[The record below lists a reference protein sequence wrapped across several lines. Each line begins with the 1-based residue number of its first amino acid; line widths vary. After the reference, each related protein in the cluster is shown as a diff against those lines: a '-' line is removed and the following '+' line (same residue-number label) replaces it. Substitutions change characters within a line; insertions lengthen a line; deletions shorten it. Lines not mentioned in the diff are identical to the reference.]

1 MHKLKEADP
10 LQASA
15 VGRSVAWGKVILF
28 GEHSVVHGHPAI
40 AFPLPQVGLTATA
53 TPSPG
58 PVWLTVDIY
67 DGPLS
72 SAPPMLAPL
81 GATITATLRR
91 IGLPER
97 GLHITCIGDF
107 PLERGLG
114 SSAAGAAS
122 IVNAILDLTGDDL
135 PKTVRHELVQTGE
148 RVAHGNPSGLDAYT
162 VLSRSPIWF
171 QNGSAEGIEVNLG
184 APIVVADSGQPGDTH
199 SAVGAVTEMR
209 RTNPDDVARYFETIR
224 DHTIAAR
231 ENLKNDERVALGRR
245 MYEVHEA
252 LHELSVSSPHLDQL
266 VRSAREAGA
275 LGAKLTGG
283 GRGGCVIALA
293 SDFQHGQDLASHLLQ
308 AGALQTWI
316 LNPEELEQ

>member
-1 MHKLKEADP
+1 MHKLKEDES

-15 VGRSVAWGKVILF
+15 VGQSVAWGKVILF
-28 GEHSVVHGHPAI
+28 GEHAVVHGHPAI

-58 PVWLTVDIY
+58 PLWLTVDIY
-67 DGPLS
+67 DGPLA

-81 GATITATLRR
+81 RATIIATLDL
-91 IGLPER
+91 IGREPR
-97 GLHITCIGDF
+97 GLHVTCIGDF

-122 IVNAILDLTGDDL
+122 IVNAIADLTGDDL
-135 PKTVRHELVQTGE
+135 SRAVRHSLVQTGE

-171 QNGSAEGIEVNLG
+171 QDGQAEDIEVNLG

-199 SAVGAVTEMR
+199 SAVGAVTAMM
-209 RTNPDDVARYFETIR
+209 RTNPEDVARYFTTIR
-224 DHTIAAR
+224 DHTVAAR
-231 ENLKNDERVALGRR
+231 ENLLKDERAALGRR
-245 MYEVHEA
+245 MNEVHEA
-252 LHELSVSSPHLDQL
+252 LRALSVSSPHLDQL
-266 VRSAREAGA
+266 VRCAREAGA

-293 SDFQHGQDLASHLLQ
+293 RDAQHGQDLARDLERS
-308 AGALQTWI
+308 GALQTWI
-316 LNPEELEQ
+316 LNPEEFEQ

>member
-1 MHKLKEADP
+1 MHKLKEADS
-10 LQASA
+10 LQSSA
-15 VGRSVAWGKVILF
+15 VGQSVAWGKVILF

-58 PVWLTVDIY
+58 PLWLTVDIY
-67 DGPLS
+67 DGPLA

-81 GATITATLRR
+81 GATITATLEL
-91 IGLPER
+91 IGHR
-97 GLHITCIGDF
+97 QQGLHITCIGDF

-122 IVNAILDLTGDDL
+122 IANAILDLTGNDL
-135 PKTVRHELVQTGE
+135 PRSVRHGLVQTGE

-171 QNGSAEGIEVNLG
+171 QAGIAENIEVNLG

-209 RTNPDDVARYFETIR
+209 RTNPGDVARYFETIR
-224 DHTIAAR
+224 DHTVAAR
-231 ENLKNDERVALGRR
+231 ENLKNDEREALGRR
-245 MYEVHEA
+245 MNEVHEA
-252 LHELSVSSPHLDQL
+252 LRELSVSSPHLDQL
-266 VRSAREAGA
+266 VRSARDAGA

-293 SDFQHGQDLASHLLQ
+293 RDFQHGEELATELRQ
-308 AGALQTWI
+308 AGALQTWN
-316 LNPEELEQ
+316 LNPEEFEQ